1 MFYIFELRQTN
12 QCYIFKKFIKLS
24 NTIISFQI
32 FYTLSSL
39 KMYKVTAKK
48 LKYNTIAIIFMD
60 RSFLIIQ
67 ILRISR
73 GLI

>member
-12 QCYIFKKFIKLS
+12 QCYSFKKS

-39 KMYKVTAKK
+39 KMYKVTANK
-48 LKYNTIAIIFMD
+48 LKYNTIVIIFMD
-60 RSFLIIQ
+60 RSFLTMQ